1 MKKYRNLIIGLLI
14 IALGIGMFFFG
25 VAMFTYQGNHLN
37 PIISKLG
44 MYSFI
49 GWLPTIGIGVSI
61 ILLKEIFRD

>member
-1 MKKYRNLIIGLLI
+1 
-14 IALGIGMFFFG
+14 MFFFG

-49 GWLPTIGIGVSI
+49 GWLPTIGIGVFI
-61 ILLKEIFRD
+61 ILLKKIFRD